1 MVLLSWLAANWV
13 TLVVGVL
20 AVAEVV
26 SLLVP
31 GTSGTLSGLISA
43 LAALP
48 GVKDPGIG
56 GK

>member
-1 MVLLSWLAANWV
+1 MAWLTANWQE
-13 TLVVGVL
+13 LVVAVL
-20 AVAEVV
+20 AVCEIV
-26 SLLVP
+26 SLFLP
-31 GTSGTLSGLISA
+31 GASGTLSGVISA